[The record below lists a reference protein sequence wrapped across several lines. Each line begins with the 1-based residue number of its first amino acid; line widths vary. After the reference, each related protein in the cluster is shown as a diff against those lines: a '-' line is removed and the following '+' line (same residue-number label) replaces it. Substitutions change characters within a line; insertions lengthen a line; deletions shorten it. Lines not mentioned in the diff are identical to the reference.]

1 MTYPELRAAA
11 FVHAAELLEAFE
23 RSSVQG
29 TIRGALVFLPEW
41 YRQALAF
48 SEVRYEF
55 YTVERLSVLLLLGQP
70 LPPDM
75 MEILKPFDQGQ
86 ECAVCIVEDPDQTG
100 RSPVHVHRVTRFF
113 SN

>member
-55 YTVERLSVLLLLGQP
+55 YTVDRLSALLLLGQP

-75 MEILKPFDQGQ
+75 KVRNAPSASWKILTIPA
-86 ECAVCIVEDPDQTG
+86 AVLCTSIA
-100 RSPVHVHRVTRFF
+100 SPAFSVTEFRRPLQ
-113 SN
+113 